1 MADRGHVCDH
11 PSIMQPTDPI
21 NKDAQIS
28 DGSLALVTPLPRR
41 ELTLIWIIHCSQGFQ
56 TTMLF
61 PMLVFMV
68 EAYGV
73 AGEQGHDLGYYAG
86 LLASLFPLAQFCSSM
101 VWGIISDR
109 TGRRVWVAFGNAVS
123 ALSSLLLGLSRT
135 YRCACMVRF
144 LGGLLNGSMTITKS
158 TMAELCDGTNQ
169 AKGYGILNLAWG
181 IGAIGGPIVSGVL
194 AQPCIQYA
202 SPNCPQFLQTHPFF
216 LPCVSATLF
225 SSIGVIAAIHLK
237 ETNKRVRNKNTTYKK
252 IPPQKLVVNPGDTS
266 IQRQKP
272 ADGETQF
279 REMRHFKSSRYDEHM
294 MDINLDECS
303 SNNTTEQKLIVL
315 ISPIEESRKEEFG
328 KSAAAVPLSTLPAEP
343 VEEEAP
349 QPPQPQNK
357 PSSSTLDLLRDR
369 DVLLSSFCYSMT
381 GLVFIITDELF
392 PLFGASSQV
401 EGGLGFSSSK
411 LGIVLG
417 EAGLALCLYTLILY
431 PVVAKRWGPLFCFR
445 YGILG
450 SILCWI
456 LFPTCSVL
464 SETPTLQW
472 ILLMFT
478 MAVRSAVA
486 CTAFTGVLI
495 LVTNSASSDNV
506 GAVTGLS
513 HSFCSFFRAIGPA
526 IGGVIWSFSSTK
538 NFPFHEFLA
547 WQFVVLLSLCTFGL
561 SYTLPK
567 TLVRPKVNR

>member
-1 MADRGHVCDH
+1 M
-11 PSIMQPTDPI
+11 
-21 NKDAQIS
+21 
-28 DGSLALVTPLPRR
+28 
-41 ELTLIWIIHCSQGFQ
+41 LTGTFTGTKFGDIRHLHLI
-56 TTMLF
+56 
-61 PMLVFMV
+61 
-68 EAYGV
+68 
-73 AGEQGHDLGYYAG
+73 GEQL
-86 LLASLFPLAQFCSSM
+86 
-101 VWGIISDR
+101 DR
-109 TGRRVWVAFGNAVS
+109 LRR
-123 ALSSLLLGLSRT
+123 
-135 YRCACMVRF
+135 
-144 LGGLLNGSMTITKS
+144 
-158 TMAELCDGTNQ
+158 TNQ

-343 VEEEAP
+343 VEEEPP
-349 QPPQPQNK
+349 QRPQPQNK

-381 GLVFIITDELF
+381 GLVFIITGMFCRKHTHIRTLSLI
-392 PLFGASSQV
+392 PRQSRHVSGQV
-401 EGGLGFSSSK
+401 NSK
-411 LGIVLG
+411 L
-417 EAGLALCLYTLILY
+417 
-431 PVVAKRWGPLFCFR
+431 K
-445 YGILG
+445 
-450 SILCWI
+450 
-456 LFPTCSVL
+456 
-464 SETPTLQW
+464 
-472 ILLMFT
+472 
-478 MAVRSAVA
+478 
-486 CTAFTGVLI
+486 
-495 LVTNSASSDNV
+495 
-506 GAVTGLS
+506 
-513 HSFCSFFRAIGPA
+513 
-526 IGGVIWSFSSTK
+526 K
-538 NFPFHEFLA
+538 
-547 WQFVVLLSLCTFGL
+547 
-561 SYTLPK
+561 
-567 TLVRPKVNR
+567 

>member
-1 MADRGHVCDH
+1 M
-11 PSIMQPTDPI
+11 
-21 NKDAQIS
+21 
-28 DGSLALVTPLPRR
+28 LA
-41 ELTLIWIIHCSQGFQ
+41 
-56 TTMLF
+56 
-61 PMLVFMV
+61 
-68 EAYGV
+68 
-73 AGEQGHDLGYYAG
+73 
-86 LLASLFPLAQFCSSM
+86 
-101 VWGIISDR
+101 
-109 TGRRVWVAFGNAVS
+109 
-123 ALSSLLLGLSRT
+123 
-135 YRCACMVRF
+135 
-144 LGGLLNGSMTITKS
+144 
-158 TMAELCDGTNQ
+158 
-169 AKGYGILNLAWG
+169 
-181 IGAIGGPIVSGVL
+181 
-194 AQPCIQYA
+194 
-202 SPNCPQFLQTHPFF
+202 
-216 LPCVSATLF
+216 
-225 SSIGVIAAIHLK
+225 
-237 ETNKRVRNKNTTYKK
+237 
-252 IPPQKLVVNPGDTS
+252 
-266 IQRQKP
+266 
-272 ADGETQF
+272 
-279 REMRHFKSSRYDEHM
+279 
-294 MDINLDECS
+294 
-303 SNNTTEQKLIVL
+303 
-315 ISPIEESRKEEFG
+315 
-328 KSAAAVPLSTLPAEP
+328 
-343 VEEEAP
+343 
-349 QPPQPQNK
+349 
-357 PSSSTLDLLRDR
+357 
-369 DVLLSSFCYSMT
+369 
-381 GLVFIITDELF
+381 DELF